1 MGQEWGV
8 TVNGYIK
15 LYRSMLDWEWFSDSN
30 TLTVFLFCLLS
41 ANHKPNRWQG
51 IEIKEGQFVTSIQS
65 IKSKTKLSV
74 KQVRTALNHL
84 KSTNELEITGTNK
97 YSLVTIVNW
106 ASYQSDDSQ
115 GANKGQTNGK
125 SSQIINKITASETAN
140 KKSGET
146 QTPEQVSVNCD
157 GGMASNKANKGQAKG
172 KQGATNKND
181 KNEKKYIYGEF
192 KNVKLTNGEFEKLK
206 SKFPD
211 YQNRIEK
218 LSVYVASTGKRY
230 SSHYATILNWAR
242 KEEPEREVKK
252 YHFKKA

>member
-51 IEIKEGQFVTSIQS
+51 IEIKEGQFVTSVQS
-65 IKSKTKLSV
+65 IKSKTHLSV
-74 KQVRTALNHL
+74 KKIRTALNHL
-84 KSTNELEITGTNK
+84 KSTNELAIKTTNK
-97 YSLVTIVNW
+97 YSLITVVNW
-106 ASYQSDDSQ
+106 GFYQSDDCQ
-115 GANKGQTNGK
+115 GANK
-125 SSQIINKITASETAN
+125 TASERAN
-140 KKSGET
+140 E
-146 QTPEQVSVNCD
+146 
-157 GGMASNKANKGQAKG
+157 GQAKG
-172 KQGATNKND
+172 KQRATNKND

-192 KNVKLTNGEFEKLK
+192 KNVKLTQDELEKLK

-211 YQNRIEK
+211 YQDRIEK
-218 LSVYVASTGKRY
+218 LSSYVASTGKRY
-230 SSHYATILNWAR
+230 SSHYATILNWSR

-252 YHFKKA
+252 YNFKKA